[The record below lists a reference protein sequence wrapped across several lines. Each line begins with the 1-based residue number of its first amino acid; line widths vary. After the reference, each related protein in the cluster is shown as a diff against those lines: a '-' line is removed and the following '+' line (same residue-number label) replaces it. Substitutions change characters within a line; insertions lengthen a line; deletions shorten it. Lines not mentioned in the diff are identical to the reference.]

1 MNTHQMLQVR
11 APLTPRLSLS
21 RANKAAAAAAAGL
34 VFLQVQ
40 QGQVG
45 PVKS

>member
-1 MNTHQMLQVR
+1 MNTYQMLQVR

-21 RANKAAAAAAAGL
+21 RANKAAAAGL